1 MGSRRLPACAAT
13 ASVAA
18 VLTLSTAG
26 GRVARADESTPP
38 AAAPQAQPAASP
50 AIDARLSCPTCFP
63 GYWSDDPARPFVS
76 LRLDTGYLY
85 LKPRFSFGYG
95 KPFSLW
101 GGIDA
106 VPLVTPDSAGGYG
119 GLRVQIEWLELRA
132 GARYVHAFVHQF
144 LAPRDTYSLVDLA
157 QDNGHPSEYLDLEAE
172 LAAAIPVGPGSVL
185 VTGTA
190 SSIQRVPAGYYVY
203 DETLRVVVSPP
214 PVYRA
219 RLGYALPFMPEN
231 NARLGLVGEVLDIPD
246 RNARVYRGG
255 VVATFD
261 VDDHLQAIATVIV
274 PLWSPD
280 SLGFLGADYTELGIR
295 YRWATG
301 KVHVPHEPIPPSGDT
316 ASGQWCSCPS
326 CTESSQRASC
336 QPTQ

>member
-1 MGSRRLPACAAT
+1 
-13 ASVAA
+13 VAA
-18 VLTLSTAG
+18 ALTLLTAEV
-26 GRVARADESTPP
+26 RLARADDSRAP
-38 AAAPQAQPAASP
+38 AAAPPGAQTP
-50 AIDARLSCPTCFP
+50 LSCPQCFP
-63 GYWSDDPARPFVS
+63 GYWTGEPARPFVS
-76 LRLDTGYLY
+76 LRLDAGYLY

-106 VPLVTPDSAGGYG
+106 VPFVTPDSAGGYG
-119 GLRVQIEWLELRA
+119 GLRLQIEWLEVRA
-132 GARYVHAFVHQF
+132 GARYVHAFLHQF
-144 LAPRDTYSLVDLA
+144 LAPKDSYSLVDLSE
-157 QDNGHPSEYLDLEAE
+157 DTGHPSNYLDLDAE

-190 SSIQRVPAGYYVY
+190 KSIQRVPAGYYVY

-231 NARLGLVGEVLDIPD
+231 NARLGIVGEVLDIPD
-246 RNARVYRGG
+246 RNQRYERVYRAG

-261 VDDHLQAIATVIV
+261 VDDHLQAIATVV
-274 PLWSPD
+274 FPVWSPD

-301 KVHVPHEPIPPSGDT
+301 EVHVPHELIPSSGDT
-316 ASGQWCSCPS
+316 ASAVPASR
-326 CTESSQRASC
+326 SQ
-336 QPTQ
+336 